1 MSGCLPLCLSFLS
14 GCCFGVSSCLAS
26 LYSRFPVIP
35 DVVRH
40 TIRVPRRSRVSR
52 RTTRARSAHAAR
64 VSRGQAST
72 RMSRARSD
80 HATYQPNM
88 YYPDRARR
96 TRLARPSPPK
106 ASALAP
112 HFESTQP
119 CRVWVRVAGV
129 RMLARRARPEAPW
142 SRRALSPCSL
152 LTPCGSKV

>member
-1 MSGCLPLCLSFLS
+1 MTKRGNTLITPCAL
-14 GCCFGVSSCLAS
+14 
-26 LYSRFPVIP
+26 
-35 DVVRH
+35 
-40 TIRVPRRSRVSR
+40 
-52 RTTRARSAHAAR
+52 TRR

-142 SRRALSPCSL
+142 SRRALSPRSPPHED
-152 LTPCGSKV
+152 TPKQQPDKKEKTQRQAARQDRKARRQANRQARRSRR